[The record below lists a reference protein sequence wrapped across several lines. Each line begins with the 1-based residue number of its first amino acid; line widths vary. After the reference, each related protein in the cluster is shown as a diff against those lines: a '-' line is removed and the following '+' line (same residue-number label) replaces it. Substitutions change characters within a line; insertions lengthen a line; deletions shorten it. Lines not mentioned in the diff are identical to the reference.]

1 MRHNLVRLST
11 RTVIMAPTKPIR
23 LSVPKSANDP
33 LFLRSASF
41 IGTAFTLADFSKRV
55 PHPMLVITANSRQG
69 NDLAEA
75 LALFDCPADIFP
87 DWEVLPYDRFSPHQ
101 DLISDRL
108 ARLWH
113 LPRTQS
119 GITLIAAPT
128 VLQRLA
134 PPSFVTGHGF
144 LLKVGDTL
152 NREAYRQQL
161 TDAGYLA
168 VSQVAQPGEFA
179 LRGGLID
186 VFPMGMSQ
194 PVRIDL
200 FDDEIE
206 TLRLFDP
213 QTQRSAEPVEEITLL
228 PAREFPLNEEGIA
241 VFRRNWR
248 NRFEGDPTRSPV
260 YKQISDGLIPA
271 GIETYLPLF
280 FEHTATLFDYLP
292 KDALLFTLPG
302 IDQALGDFIE
312 DTIAR
317 FTQRAGDISHPI
329 LRPDELYQTS
339 EHYQQQLK
347 SWPRLIT
354 LDANDPTLPQAIVLP
369 HQPLP
374 PLNDPTTGLAQR
386 GETELLGLT
395 TFAET
400 FAGRILVTAESPGR
414 REALAEQL
422 QKAGHP
428 TPVFERFDDWLGS
441 EARLGLL
448 VSPIEHGAIIHLP
461 DATVALVTETDLF
474 AERVAQRRKSSAR
487 TRDADALI
495 NNLNELAEGAPVVHE
510 THGVGRFG
518 GLVTLEMN
526 GLAQEFLILYYA
538 GDDKLYVPVS
548 SLELISR
555 YTGGSEETA
564 PLHRLGSGQWEKA
577 RKRAAEQVRD
587 VAAELLDIHARRA
600 AKRGQAL
607 PTPEEEYARFANN
620 FAFETTPDQ
629 QLAIDSVLADMAR
642 AQPMDRVVCG
652 DVGFGKTEVAMRA
665 AFVAVMN
672 GKQVAVLVP
681 TTLLAEQHLRNF
693 RDRFAGWPVRIEG
706 LSRMSN
712 AKQTTEVLADVASG
726 QVDIV
731 IGTHKLLSDHLDF
744 KELGLVIID
753 EEQRFGVRHK
763 EQLKRLRA
771 EVDLLTLTATPIPRT
786 LNMALSGIRD
796 LSIIATPPRERL
808 SVKTLILRWDD
819 AQIREAV
826 QRELKR
832 GGQVYFLHNEVR
844 TIERMAKQLADLIP
858 EARIAV
864 AHGQL
869 SERGLEQIMAD
880 FYHQRFNVLL
890 STTIIE
896 SGIDVPTANTILI
909 NRADKFGLAQ
919 LHQLRGRVGRS
930 HHRAYAYLITPEP
943 AQMTPDAVKRLDAL
957 AALEELGVGFT
968 LATHDLEIRG
978 AGELL
983 GDGQSG
989 QMHEVGYTLYMDLL
1003 DRAVKALKSGKQ
1015 PDLAGPLERQTSE
1028 VDLGLPALI
1037 PADFVADVH
1046 TRLILYKRLANC
1058 ADQTEIDR
1066 MKVEL
1071 IDRFG
1076 LLPDATQTLIETHRL
1091 RLLARGIG
1099 IKKIEC
1105 ASGGA
1110 RLVFS
1115 EQAAIDPVKLVKLI
1129 QTEPNRYRL
1138 TADTLKVTRA
1148 ENEPA
1153 WDDLAA
1159 RNQVIQQLI
1168 KQLVAQ

>member
-1 MRHNLVRLST
+1 MAHSKHPLLT
-11 RTVIMAPTKPIR
+11 IPQTPLAPT
-23 LSVPKSANDP
+23 
-33 LFLRSASF
+33 FLRSARLL
-41 IGTAFTLADFSKRV
+41 GVAQTLADLAQRT
-55 PHPMLVITANSRQG
+55 PQAILAIAPDSRSAT
-69 NDLAEA
+69 DMAEA
-75 LALFDCPADIFP
+75 LALFGCQAEIFP

-101 DLISDRL
+101 ELISDRL
-108 ARLWH
+108 ARLWY
-113 LPRTQS
+113 LPRTE
-119 GITLIAAPT
+119 GGVTLIAAPT
-128 VLQRLA
+128 LLQRLS
-134 PPSFVTGHGF
+134 PPAFVTGNSF
-144 LLKVGDTL
+144 LLHAGDKL
-152 NREAYRQQL
+152 NRDAYRQQL

-168 VSQVAQPGEFA
+168 VTQVVQPGEFA
-179 LRGGLID
+179 VRGGLID
-186 VFPMGMSQ
+186 VFAMGMSQ

-213 QTQRSAEPVEEITLL
+213 ETQRSAEPVDRITLL
-228 PAREFPLNEEGIA
+228 PAREYPLNEEGIA
-241 VFRRNWR
+241 LFRRNWR

-260 YKQISDGLIPA
+260 YKQISEGLIPA

-280 FEHTATLFDYLP
+280 FERTATLFDYLP
-292 KDALLFTLPG
+292 KNALLFTLPG
-302 IDQALGDFIE
+302 IEASLDRFTH
-312 DTIAR
+312 DTIHR
-317 FTQRAGDISHPI
+317 FTQRAGDVSHPL
-329 LRPDELYQTS
+329 LRPDELYQTVD
-339 EHYQQQLK
+339 EYQAQLK
-347 SWPRLIT
+347 HWPRFIT
-354 LDANDPTLPQAIVLP
+354 LNADHPGLPQALVLP
-369 HQPLP
+369 NKPLP
-374 PLNDPTTGLAQR
+374 NLSSPNFTISQSGDAELAGLIA
-386 GETELLGLT
+386 
-395 TFAET
+395 FASD

-414 REALAEQL
+414 REALADQL
-422 QKAGHP
+422 AKARL
-428 TPVFERFDDWLGS
+428 TAPVFERFEQWLES
-441 EARLGLL
+441 DARLGLL
-448 VSPIEHGAIIHLP
+448 VSSIEQGAILHLP
-461 DATVALVTETDLF
+461 DQNAPLALITETDLF
-474 AERVAQRRKSSAR
+474 AERVAQRRKSSTR

-495 NNLNELAEGAPVVHE
+495 SNLNELAIGAPVVHE

-518 GLVTLEMN
+518 GLMTLEMN
-526 GLAQEFLILYYA
+526 NLEQEFLILHYA

-548 SLELISR
+548 ALELISR
-555 YTGGSEETA
+555 YTGGSEESA
-564 PLHRLGSGQWEKA
+564 PLHKLGSGQWEKA
-577 RKRAAEQVRD
+577 RRRAAEQVRD

-600 AKRGQAL
+600 AKKGQAL
-607 PTPEEEYARFANN
+607 PIPAEDYARFAHN

-712 AKQTTEVLADVASG
+712 AKKTTEVLVDIASG

-731 IGTHKLLSDHLDF
+731 IGTHKLLSDGLDF
-744 KELGLVIID
+744 KDLGLVIID

-808 SVKTLILRWDD
+808 SVKTLLLRWDE

-832 GGQVYFLHNEVR
+832 GGQVYFLYNEVK
-844 TIERMAKQLADLIP
+844 TIERMAKQLAELIP
-858 EARIAV
+858 EARIAI

-869 SERGLEQIMAD
+869 SERGLEQVMAD
-880 FYHQRFNVLL
+880 FYHQRFNLLL

-896 SGIDVPTANTILI
+896 SGIDIPTANTII
-909 NRADKFGLAQ
+909 IHRADKFGLAQ

-989 QMHEVGYTLYMDLL
+989 QMVEVGYTLYMDLL

-1037 PADFVADVH
+1037 PADFVDDVH

-1058 ADQTEIDR
+1058 ADQTAIDR

-1076 LLPDATQTLIETHRL
+1076 LLPEATQTLIETHRL
-1091 RLLARGIG
+1091 RLRARAVGIR
-1099 IKKIEC
+1099 KIEC
-1105 ASGGA
+1105 AAGGGRFIFA
-1110 RLVFS
+1110 
-1115 EQAAIDPVKLVKLI
+1115 EHAAIDPVKLVKLI
-1129 QTEPNRYRL
+1129 QTEPSKYRL
-1138 TADTLKVTRA
+1138 TADTLKITQPLD
-1148 ENEPA
+1148 N
-1153 WDDLAA
+1153 LAA
-1159 RNQVIQQLI
+1159 RSGMVIQL
-1168 KQLVAQ
+1168 LNALSAA

>member
-1 MRHNLVRLST
+1 MAHSKHPLLNIPQTPL
-11 RTVIMAPTKPIR
+11 APT
-23 LSVPKSANDP
+23 
-33 LFLRSASF
+33 FLRSASLL
-41 IGTAFTLADFSKRV
+41 GVAHTLADLAQRN
-55 PHPMLVITANSRQG
+55 PRAILAIAPDSRSAA
-69 NDLAEA
+69 DMAEA
-75 LALFDCPADIFP
+75 LALFGCPAEIFP

-113 LPRTQS
+113 LPRTER

-128 VLQRLA
+128 LLQRLS
-134 PPSFVTGHGF
+134 PPSFVTGNSF
-144 LLKVGDTL
+144 LLNVGDKL
-152 NREAYRQQL
+152 DRDAYRQQL

-168 VSQVAQPGEFA
+168 VTQVVQPGEFA
-179 LRGGLID
+179 VRGGLID
-186 VFPMGMSQ
+186 VFAMGMSQ

-213 QTQRSAEPVEEITLL
+213 ETQRSAEPVDRINLL
-228 PAREFPLNEEGIA
+228 PAREYPLNDEGISL
-241 VFRRNWR
+241 FRRNWR

-280 FEHTATLFDYLP
+280 FERTATLFDYLP
-292 KDALLFTLPG
+292 KNALLFTLPG
-302 IDQALGDFIE
+302 IEASLDRFIN
-312 DTIAR
+312 DTIHR
-317 FTQRAGDISHPI
+317 FTQRAGDVNHPL
-329 LRPDELYQTS
+329 LRPDELYQTVD
-339 EHYQQQLK
+339 EYQAQLK
-347 SWPRLIT
+347 HWPRFIT
-354 LDANDPTLPQAIVLP
+354 LNADHPGLPQAIVLP
-369 HQPLP
+369 NQTLP
-374 PLNDPTTGLAQR
+374 NLASPHFTLSQSHDAELAGLIA
-386 GETELLGLT
+386 
-395 TFAET
+395 FASD
-400 FAGRILVTAESPGR
+400 FAGRILITAESPGR

-422 QKAGHP
+422 AKARLAA
-428 TPVFERFDDWLGS
+428 PVFERFAQWLTS
-441 EARLGLL
+441 DTRLGLL
-448 VSPIEHGAIIHLP
+448 VSSIEQGAILHLP
-461 DATVALVTETDLF
+461 DQNAPLALITETDLF
-474 AERVAQRRKSSAR
+474 AERVAQRRKSSTR

-495 NNLNELAEGAPVVHE
+495 SNLNELAIGAPVVHE

-518 GLVTLEMN
+518 GLMTLEMN
-526 GLAQEFLILYYA
+526 NLEQEFLILHYA

-548 SLELISR
+548 ALELISR
-555 YTGGSEETA
+555 YAGGSEESA
-564 PLHRLGSGQWEKA
+564 PLHKLGSGQWEKA
-577 RKRAAEQVRD
+577 RRRAAEQVRD

-600 AKRGQAL
+600 AKKGQAL
-607 PTPEEEYARFANN
+607 PIPFEEYARFAHN
-620 FAFETTPDQ
+620 FAFETPPDQ

-665 AFVAVMN
+665 AFVAAMN

-712 AKQTTEVLADVASG
+712 AKKTTEVLADVGRG

-731 IGTHKLLSDHLDF
+731 IGTHKLLSDGVDF
-744 KELGLVIID
+744 KDLGLVIID

-808 SVKTLILRWDD
+808 SVKTLLLRWDE

-832 GGQVYFLHNEVR
+832 GGQVYFLYNEVK
-844 TIERMAKQLADLIP
+844 TIERMAKQLAELIP
-858 EARIAV
+858 EARIAI

-869 SERGLEQIMAD
+869 SERGLEQVMAD
-880 FYHQRFNVLL
+880 FYHQRFNLLL

-896 SGIDVPTANTILI
+896 SGIDIPTANTII
-909 NRADKFGLAQ
+909 IHRADKFGLAQ

-989 QMHEVGYTLYMDLL
+989 QMVEVGYTLYMDLL

-1037 PADFVADVH
+1037 PADFVDDVH
-1046 TRLILYKRLANC
+1046 ARLILYKRLANC
-1058 ADQTEIDR
+1058 ADQTAIDR

-1091 RLLARGIG
+1091 RLRARAVGIR
-1099 IKKIEC
+1099 KIEC
-1105 ASGGA
+1105 AAGGGRFIFA
-1110 RLVFS
+1110 

-1129 QTEPNRYRL
+1129 QTEPSKYRL
-1138 TADTLKVTRA
+1138 TTDTLKITQPLD
-1148 ENEPA
+1148 N
-1153 WDDLAA
+1153 LAA
-1159 RNQVIQQLI
+1159 RSSMVVQLI
-1168 KQLVAQ
+1168 NALSAA

>member
-1 MRHNLVRLST
+1 MLPSKHARLNVPTSPLNPAFVRTSSALGLAHALADLAAQT
-11 RTVIMAPTKPIR
+11 PRAILAIAPD
-23 LSVPKSANDP
+23 S
-33 LFLRSASF
+33 RSA
-41 IGTAFTLADFSKRV
+41 ADMV
-55 PHPMLVITANSRQG
+55 Q
-69 NDLAEA
+69 A
-75 LALFDCPADIFP
+75 LALFGCAAEVFP

-108 ARLWH
+108 ARLWY
-113 LPRTQS
+113 LPRRQS

-128 VLQRLA
+128 LLQRLA
-134 PPSFVTGHGF
+134 PPAFVTGNSF
-144 LLKVGDTL
+144 LLNVGDTL
-152 NREAYRQQL
+152 DRDAYRQQL

-168 VSQVAQPGEFA
+168 VSQVVQPGEFA
-179 LRGGLID
+179 VRGGLID
-186 VFPMGMSQ
+186 VFAMGMSQ

-200 FDDEIE
+200 LDDEIE

-213 QTQRSAEPVEEITLL
+213 ETQRSAEPVEHITLL
-228 PAREFPLNEEGIA
+228 PAREYPLNDEGIA
-241 VFRRNWR
+241 LFRRNWR

-280 FEHTATLFDYLP
+280 FERTATLFDYLP
-292 KDALLFTLPG
+292 KNALLFTLPE
-302 IDQALGDFIE
+302 IEPALDRFTQ
-312 DTIAR
+312 DTIHR
-317 FTQRAGDISHPI
+317 FTQRAGDVSHPL
-329 LRPDELYQTS
+329 LRPDELYQTVD
-339 EHYQQQLK
+339 EYTTALK
-347 SWPRLIT
+347 DWPRFISLNA
-354 LDANDPTLPQAIVLP
+354 DHPGLPQALVLP
-369 HQPLP
+369 NHALP
-374 PLNDPTTGLAQR
+374 QLTSPGFTISQSADAELA
-386 GETELLGLT
+386 GLT
-395 TFAET
+395 AFAQEFT
-400 FAGRILVTAESPGR
+400 GRILITAESPGR
-414 REALAEQL
+414 REALADQL
-422 QKAGHP
+422 AKARLP
-428 TPVFERFDDWLGS
+428 VTVFEHFAHWLES
-441 EARLGLL
+441 EARIGLL
-448 VSPIEHGAIIHLP
+448 VSAIEQGAILHLAGAAEP
-461 DATVALVTETDLF
+461 LAIVTETDLF

-495 NNLNELAEGAPVVHE
+495 SNLNELAIGAPVVHE

-518 GLVTLEMN
+518 GLITLEMN
-526 GLAQEFLILYYA
+526 RLEQEFLILHYA

-548 SLELISR
+548 ALELISR
-555 YTGGSEETA
+555 YTGGSEESA
-564 PLHRLGSGQWEKA
+564 PLHKLGSGQWEKA
-577 RKRAAEQVRD
+577 RRRAAEQVRD

-600 AKRGQAL
+600 AKKGRSL
-607 PTPEEEYARFANN
+607 PIPPDDYPRFAQN

-642 AQPMDRVVCG
+642 GQPMDRVVCG

-693 RDRFAGWPVRIEG
+693 RDRFAGWPVRIDG

-712 AKQTTEVLADVASG
+712 AQKTADTLTAAAEG
-726 QVDIV
+726 QVDIL
-731 IGTHKLLSDHLDF
+731 IGTHKLLSDSLEF
-744 KELGLVIID
+744 KDLGLVIID

-808 SVKTLILRWDD
+808 SVKTLLLRWDD

-832 GGQVYFLHNEVR
+832 GGQVYFLYNEVK

-858 EARIAV
+858 EARIAI

-869 SERGLEQIMAD
+869 SERGLEQVMAD
-880 FYHQRFNVLL
+880 FYHQRFNLL
-890 STTIIE
+890 LATTIIE
-896 SGIDVPTANTILI
+896 SGIDIPTANTII
-909 NRADKFGLAQ
+909 IHRADKFGLAQ

-989 QMHEVGYTLYMDLL
+989 QMVEVGYTLYMDLL

-1015 PDLAGPLERQTSE
+1015 PDLAGPLARQTSE

-1037 PADFVADVH
+1037 PADFVDDVH

-1058 ADQTEIDR
+1058 ADQTAIDR

-1076 LLPDATQTLIETHRL
+1076 LLPEPTQTLIETHRL
-1091 RLLARGIG
+1091 RLRARAVGVR
-1099 IKKIEC
+1099 KIEC
-1105 ASGGA
+1105 AAGGGRFIFA
-1110 RLVFS
+1110 

-1129 QTEPNRYRL
+1129 QTEPNKYRL
-1138 TADTLKVTRA
+1138 TADTLKITQ
-1148 ENEPA
+1148 PL
-1153 WDDLAA
+1153 DTLAA
-1159 RNQVIQQLI
+1159 RSAMVVQL
-1168 KQLVAQ
+1168 LTALSAA

>member
-1 MRHNLVRLST
+1 
-11 RTVIMAPTKPIR
+11 MAHSKYPRIA
-23 LSVPKSANDP
+23 VPQSALDP

-41 IGTAFTLADFSKRV
+41 LGAAQTLADLALQTPRAILAIL
-55 PHPMLVITANSRQG
+55 PDSRSATEM
-69 NDLAEA
+69 AEA
-75 LALFDCPADIFP
+75 LSLFGCAAEIFP

-101 DLISDRL
+101 ELISDRL

-113 LPRTQS
+113 LPRAQS

-128 VLQRLA
+128 LLQRLS
-134 PPSFVTGHGF
+134 PPAFVTGNSF
-144 LLKVGDTL
+144 LLKAGDKL
-152 NREAYRQQL
+152 NRDAYRQQL

-179 LRGGLID
+179 VRGGLID
-186 VFPMGMSQ
+186 VYPMGMSQ

-200 FDDEIE
+200 FDDDIE

-213 QTQRSAEPVEEITLL
+213 ETQRSSDPVTDITLL
-228 PAREFPLNEEGIA
+228 PAREYPLNNDGITL
-241 VFRRNWR
+241 FRRNWR
-248 NRFEGDPTRSPV
+248 NRFEGDPARSPV
-260 YKQISDGLIPA
+260 YKQISDGLIPT

-292 KDALLFTLPG
+292 KNALLFTLPG
-302 IDQALGDFIE
+302 VDESLSRFIN
-312 DTIAR
+312 DTIHR
-317 FTQRAGDISHPI
+317 FTQRAGDVSHPL
-329 LRPDELYQTS
+329 LRPDELYQTAD
-339 EHYQQQLK
+339 EYQAQLK
-347 SWPRLIT
+347 NWPRFIT
-354 LDANDPTLPQAIVLP
+354 IDAAHPGLPQAIALP
-369 HQPLP
+369 HKPLP
-374 PLNDPTTGLAQR
+374 NLTSPNFPVKQGGNQGSDAELAGLS
-386 GETELLGLT
+386 
-395 TFAET
+395 TFASN
-400 FAGRILVTAESPGR
+400 FVGRILVTAESPGR

-422 QKAGHP
+422 HKAGHAA
-428 TPVFERFDDWLGS
+428 PVFDNFAAWLKS
-441 EARLGLL
+441 DAPIGLL
-448 VSPIEHGAIIHLP
+448 VASIEQGAILHLP
-461 DATVALVTETDLF
+461 DIDAPMALITETDLF
-474 AERVAQRRKSSAR
+474 AERVAQRRKSSVR

-495 NNLNELAEGAPVVHE
+495 NNLNELAIGAPVVHE

-518 GLVTLEMN
+518 GLITLEMN
-526 GLAQEFLILYYA
+526 NLAQEFLILYYA

-548 SLELISR
+548 SLELIAR
-555 YTGGSEETA
+555 YTGGSEDTA
-564 PLHRLGSGQWEKA
+564 PLHKLGSGQWEKA
-577 RKRAAEQVRD
+577 RRRAAEQVRD

-600 AKRGQAL
+600 AKRGEAL
-607 PTPEEEYARFANN
+607 PIPEDDYARFAHN

-629 QLAIDSVLADMAR
+629 QLAIDSVLGDMGR

-706 LSRMSN
+706 LSRMNN
-712 AKQTTEVLADVASG
+712 AKKTTEVLSDITAG

-731 IGTHKLLSDHLDF
+731 IGTHKLLSDGLAF
-744 KELGLVIID
+744 KDLGLVIID

-808 SVKTLILRWDD
+808 SVKTLLLRWDD

-832 GGQVYFLHNEVR
+832 GGQVYFLYNEVK

-858 EARIAV
+858 EARIAI

-869 SERGLEQIMAD
+869 SERGLEQVMAD
-880 FYHQRFNVLL
+880 FYHQRFNLLL

-896 SGIDVPTANTILI
+896 SGIDIPTANTII
-909 NRADKFGLAQ
+909 IHRADKFGLAQ

-1037 PADFVADVH
+1037 PADFVDDVH

-1058 ADQTEIDR
+1058 ADQTALDR

-1091 RLLARGIG
+1091 RLRARALGIR
-1099 IKKIEC
+1099 KVEC
-1105 ASGGA
+1105 ASGGG
-1110 RLVFS
+1110 RLIFS
-1115 EQAAIDPVKLVKLI
+1115 EQAAIDPIKLVKLI
-1129 QTEPNRYRL
+1129 QTEPSKYRL
-1138 TADTLKVTRA
+1138 TADTLKITQ
-1148 ENEPA
+1148 PL
-1153 WDDLAA
+1153 DDLAA
-1159 RNQVIQQLI
+1159 RTG
-1168 KQLVAQ
+1168 LVNRLMQELTPA

>member
-1 MRHNLVRLST
+1 MAHSKHPLLMIPQT
-11 RTVIMAPTKPIR
+11 PLAPT
-23 LSVPKSANDP
+23 
-33 LFLRSASF
+33 FLRSARLL
-41 IGTAFTLADFSKRV
+41 GVAHTLADLAERT
-55 PHPMLVITANSRQG
+55 PRAILAIAPDSRSAT
-69 NDLAEA
+69 DMAEA
-75 LALFDCPADIFP
+75 LALFGCQAEIFP

-101 DLISDRL
+101 ELISDRL

-113 LPRTQS
+113 LPRTE
-119 GITLIAAPT
+119 GGVTLIAAPT
-128 VLQRLA
+128 LLQRLS
-134 PPSFVTGHGF
+134 PPAFVTGNSF
-144 LLKVGDTL
+144 LLHAGDKL
-152 NREAYRQQL
+152 NRDAYRQQL

-168 VSQVAQPGEFA
+168 VTQVVQPGEFA
-179 LRGGLID
+179 VRGGLID
-186 VFPMGMSQ
+186 VFAMGMSQ

-213 QTQRSAEPVEEITLL
+213 ETQRSAEPVDRITLL
-228 PAREFPLNEEGIA
+228 PAREYPLNEEGIA
-241 VFRRNWR
+241 LFRRNWR

-260 YKQISDGLIPA
+260 YKQISEGLIPA

-280 FEHTATLFDYLP
+280 FERTATLFDYLP
-292 KDALLFTLPG
+292 KNALLFTLPG
-302 IDQALGDFIE
+302 IEASLDRFTH
-312 DTIAR
+312 DTIHR
-317 FTQRAGDISHPI
+317 FTQRAGDVSHPL
-329 LRPDELYQTS
+329 LRPDELYQTVD
-339 EHYQQQLK
+339 EYQAQLK
-347 SWPRLIT
+347 HWPRFIT
-354 LDANDPTLPQAIVLP
+354 LNADHPGLPQALVLP
-369 HQPLP
+369 NKPLP
-374 PLNDPTTGLAQR
+374 NLSSPNFTISQSGDAELAGLIA
-386 GETELLGLT
+386 
-395 TFAET
+395 FASD

-414 REALAEQL
+414 REALADQL
-422 QKAGHP
+422 AKARLAA
-428 TPVFERFDDWLGS
+428 PVFERFEQWLES
-441 EARLGLL
+441 DARLGLL
-448 VSPIEHGAIIHLP
+448 VSSIEQGAILHLP
-461 DATVALVTETDLF
+461 DQNAPLALITETDLF
-474 AERVAQRRKSSAR
+474 AERVAQRRKSSTR

-495 NNLNELAEGAPVVHE
+495 SNLNELAIGAPVVHE

-518 GLVTLEMN
+518 GLMTLEMN
-526 GLAQEFLILYYA
+526 NLEQEFLILHYA

-548 SLELISR
+548 ALELISR
-555 YTGGSEETA
+555 YTGGSEESA
-564 PLHRLGSGQWEKA
+564 PLHKLGSGQWEKA
-577 RKRAAEQVRD
+577 RRRAAEQVRD

-600 AKRGQAL
+600 AKKGQAL
-607 PTPEEEYARFANN
+607 PIPAEDYARFAHN

-629 QLAIDSVLADMAR
+629 QLAIDSVLADMTR

-712 AKQTTEVLADVASG
+712 AKKTTEVLVDIASG

-731 IGTHKLLSDHLDF
+731 IGTHKLLSDGLDF
-744 KELGLVIID
+744 KDLGLVIID

-808 SVKTLILRWDD
+808 SVKTLLLRWDE

-832 GGQVYFLHNEVR
+832 GGQVYFLYNEVK
-844 TIERMAKQLADLIP
+844 TIERMAKQLAELIP
-858 EARIAV
+858 EARIAI

-869 SERGLEQIMAD
+869 SERGLEQVMAD
-880 FYHQRFNVLL
+880 FYHQRFNLLL

-896 SGIDVPTANTILI
+896 SGIDIPTANTII
-909 NRADKFGLAQ
+909 IHRADKFGLAQ

-989 QMHEVGYTLYMDLL
+989 QMVEVGYTLYMDLL

-1037 PADFVADVH
+1037 PADFVDDVH

-1058 ADQTEIDR
+1058 ADQTAIDR

-1076 LLPDATQTLIETHRL
+1076 LLPEATQTLIETHRL
-1091 RLLARGIG
+1091 RLRARAVGIR
-1099 IKKIEC
+1099 KIEC
-1105 ASGGA
+1105 AAGGGRFIFA
-1110 RLVFS
+1110 
-1115 EQAAIDPVKLVKLI
+1115 EHAAIDPVKLVKLI
-1129 QTEPNRYRL
+1129 QTEPSKYRL
-1138 TADTLKVTRA
+1138 TADTLKITQPLD
-1148 ENEPA
+1148 N
-1153 WDDLAA
+1153 LAA
-1159 RNQVIQQLI
+1159 RSGMVIQL
-1168 KQLVAQ
+1168 LNALSAA

>member
-1 MRHNLVRLST
+1 MALIKPVKLS
-11 RTVIMAPTKPIR
+11 A
-23 LSVPKSANDP
+23 PKSPNDP

-41 IGTAFTLADFSKRV
+41 LGTAYTLAEF
-55 PHPMLVITANSRQG
+55 SRQTPQTLLVVTP
-69 NDLAEA
+69 DSRCATELAEA
-75 LALFDCPADIFP
+75 LTLFNCPSETFP

-101 DLISDRL
+101 DLVSDRL

-113 LPRTQS
+113 LPRAQQ

-128 VLQRLA
+128 LLQRLS
-134 PPSFVTGHGF
+134 PPSFITRHGF
-144 LLKVGDTL
+144 LLKTGDRL
-152 NREAYRQQL
+152 DREAYRQQL
-161 TDAGYLA
+161 TDAGYLS
-168 VSQVAQPGEFA
+168 VSQVVQPGEFA

-213 QTQRSAEPVEEITLL
+213 QTQRSSEPVEEITLL
-228 PAREFPLNEEGIA
+228 PAREFPLNEDGITQ
-241 VFRRNWR
+241 FRRNWR

-280 FEHTATLFDYLP
+280 FEQTATLFDYLP
-292 KDALLFTLPG
+292 KNALVITLPDVNQA
-302 IDQALGDFIE
+302 IDTFID
-312 DTIAR
+312 DTIER

-329 LRPDELYQTS
+329 LRPDELYQTA
-339 EHYQQQLK
+339 EQYQAQLK
-347 SWPRLIT
+347 QWPRLIA
-354 LDANDPTLPQAIVLP
+354 LHADDPSLPQAINLP

-374 PLNDPTTGLAQR
+374 PLGHGGTSLAQR
-386 GETELLGLT
+386 SENELLGLSA
-395 TFAET
+395 FAET
-400 FAGRILVTAESPGR
+400 FDGRILLTAESPGR
-414 REALAEQL
+414 REALAELL
-422 QKAGHP
+422 QKSGYSA
-428 TPVFERFDDWLGS
+428 PVFDRFEDWLHND
-441 EARLGLL
+441 ARLGLHL
-448 VSPIEHGAIIHLP
+448 SAIEHGAIIHLP
-461 DATVALVTETDLF
+461 DAPIALITETDLF
-474 AERVAQRRKSSAR
+474 AERVAQRRRSSAR

-495 NNLNELAEGAPVVHE
+495 NNLNELAIGAPVVHE

-526 GLAQEFLILYYA
+526 GLMQEFLVLHYA
-538 GDDKLYVPVS
+538 GDDKVYVPVS

-555 YTGGSEETA
+555 YTGGSEEMA
-564 PLHRLGSGQWEKA
+564 PLHKLGSGQWEKA
-577 RKRAAEQVRD
+577 RKRAAEQVHD

-600 AKRGQAL
+600 AKHGQAL
-607 PTPEEEYARFANN
+607 PTPEDEYARFANS

-642 AQPMDRVVCG
+642 TQPMDRVVCG

-712 AKQTTEVLADVASG
+712 AKKTAEVLADITTG
-726 QVDIV
+726 KVDIV
-731 IGTHKLLSDHLDF
+731 IGTHKLLSDNLAF

-808 SVKTLILRWDD
+808 SVKTLLLRWDD

-832 GGQVYFLHNEVR
+832 GGQVYFLHNEVK
-844 TIERMAKQLADLIP
+844 TIDRMAKQLADLIP

-880 FYHQRFNVLL
+880 FYHQRFNLLL

-989 QMHEVGYTLYMDLL
+989 QMHEVGFTLYMDLL

-1058 ADQTEIDR
+1058 ASQQEIDQ
-1066 MKVEL
+1066 MKIEL

-1076 LLPDATQTLIETHRL
+1076 LLPDAVQTLIETHRL
-1091 RLLARGIG
+1091 RLMARANGIR
-1099 IKKIEC
+1099 KIEC

-1129 QTEPNRYRL
+1129 QSEPNRYRL
-1138 TADTLKVTRA
+1138 TADTLKITQTD
-1148 ENEPA
+1148 NDPSL
-1153 WDDLAA
+1153 DDLAA
-1159 RNQVIQQLI
+1159 RTTLI
-1168 KQLVAQ
+1168 HRLIDELTSS

>member
-1 MRHNLVRLST
+1 
-11 RTVIMAPTKPIR
+11 MAPTKTVQ
-23 LSVPKSANDP
+23 LSAPKSSNDP

-41 IGTAFTLADFSKRV
+41 LGTAYTLADFSKRV
-55 PHPMLVITANSRQG
+55 PRAVLVIVPDSRSATE
-69 NDLAEA
+69 LAEA
-75 LALFDCPADIFP
+75 LALFDCPAAIFP

-113 LPRTQS
+113 LPRTPS

-128 VLQRLA
+128 LLQRLA
-134 PPSFVTGHGF
+134 PPSFVTGHSF
-144 LLKVGDTL
+144 LLKAGDTL
-152 NREAYRQQL
+152 DREAYRQQL

-168 VSQVAQPGEFA
+168 VSQVVQPGEFA

-200 FDDEIE
+200 FDNEIE

-213 QTQRSAEPVEEITLL
+213 ETQRSAEPINEITLL
-228 PAREFPLNEEGIA
+228 PAREFPLNEAGTA
-241 VFRRNWR
+241 VFRRHWR

-280 FEHTATLFDYLP
+280 FEQTATLFDYLP
-292 KDALLFTLPG
+292 KDAVLFTLPG
-302 IDQALGDFIE
+302 VDQALGHFID

-329 LRPDELYQTS
+329 LRPDELYQTA
-339 EHYQQQLK
+339 EQYQQQIK
-347 SWPRLIT
+347 TWPRLMT
-354 LDANDPTLPQAIVLP
+354 LAAHDPAYPQAIVLP

-374 PLNDPTTGLAQR
+374 PLNDPTASLTQR
-386 GETELLGLT
+386 GDTELLGLT
-395 TFAET
+395 AFAET
-400 FAGRILVTAESPGR
+400 FDGRILVTAESPGR
-414 REALAEQL
+414 REALAELL
-422 QKAGHP
+422 QKAGHAAP
-428 TPVFERFDDWLGS
+428 IFAHFADWLRS
-441 EARLGLL
+441 DARLGLL
-448 VSPIEHGAIIHLP
+448 VSPIEQGAILHLAEAP
-461 DATVALVTETDLF
+461 DQPIALITETDLF

-564 PLHRLGSGQWEKA
+564 PLHKLGSGQWEKA

-607 PTPEEEYARFANN
+607 ATPEEEYTRFANT

-712 AKQTTEVLADVASG
+712 AKKTAEVLTDVASG

-731 IGTHKLLSDHLDF
+731 IGTHKLLSDKLDF
-744 KELGLVIID
+744 KALGLVIID

-808 SVKTLILRWDD
+808 SVKTLLLRWDD

-832 GGQVYFLHNEVR
+832 GGQVYFLHNEVK

-880 FYHQRFNVLL
+880 FYHQRFNLLL

-896 SGIDVPTANTILI
+896 SGIDVPTANTII
-909 NRADKFGLAQ
+909 IHRADKFGLAQ

-943 AQMTPDAVKRLDAL
+943 ALMTPDAVKRLDAL

-1058 ADQTEIDR
+1058 ADQQEIDR

-1076 LLPDATQTLIETHRL
+1076 LLPDAAQTLIETHRL
-1091 RLLARGIG
+1091 RLQARTLG

-1110 RLVFS
+1110 RLVFG
-1115 EQAAIDPVKLVKLI
+1115 EQAGVDPVKLVKLI

-1138 TADTLKVTRA
+1138 SADTLKVTLTERDPPL
-1148 ENEPA
+1148 E
-1153 WDDLAA
+1153 DLAA
-1159 RNQVIQQLI
+1159 RTKLI
-1168 KQLVAQ
+1168 HRLIHELAAA